1 MKSSNH
7 DIFVQ
12 NEHEIKIASFEFEIS
27 KKIILCKNGQVWC
40 DLIGLKIINTCEVAV
55 ISS

>member
-1 MKSSNH
+1 MKNRINVHVGVIDRPSLAN
-7 DIFVQ
+7 
-12 NEHEIKIASFEFEIS
+12 FEFAIS
-27 KKIILCKNGQVWC
+27 KKISLCKKDQVWC